1 MENFIKELEL
11 LYELQAYDGKI
22 NDIKKQISQAPSLIE
37 EKNKT
42 LEARKIEFS
51 AKKKN
56 LAKLNL
62 LKKEKEELLDEKEKA
77 ISKHL
82 IELNSVKSNDIYKA
96 LLGEIEKANFNKSI
110 LESEI
115 LEFMDEI
122 DKKSIILEKTHKELR
137 EFENNIKTDISR
149 IEISI
154 KKLEEKLTGMEKV
167 RKEHELKI
175 DRSILSQYERLRLG
189 CGWQVIAL
197 VNEGSC
203 GVCGMVL
210 RPQLINQAKKAHDLV
225 FCDNCSRILL
235 KSRV

>member
-1 MENFIKELEL
+1 MGNFIKELEL
-11 LYELQAYDGKI
+11 LYELQAYDIKI
-22 NDIKKQISQAPSLIE
+22 NDVKKQISQAPSLVE
-37 EKNKT
+37 EKNKA
-42 LEARKIEFS
+42 LEARKTELREKMKS
-51 AKKKN
+51 
-56 LAKLNL
+56 LEKLNL
-62 LKKEKEELLDEKEKA
+62 LKKEKEVLLDVKEKA

-82 IELNSVKSNDIYKA
+82 IGLNSIKSNDMYKA
-96 LLGEIEKANFNKSI
+96 LLGEIEKAKSDKSI

-122 DKKSIILEKTHKELR
+122 DKKSIILEETDKELR
-137 EFENNIKTDISR
+137 EFENNIKTDIERVEVST
-149 IEISI
+149 
-154 KKLEEKLTGMEKV
+154 KKLEEKLAGMEKV
-167 RKEHELKI
+167 RKEHKLKI

-203 GVCGMVL
+203 GACGMVL

-235 KSRV
+235 KNGI